1 MRGEHEP
8 AGKARAPST
17 PRRKQLSLHSELE
30 NESRVTAAEMVRLW
44 ELHRDRDDI
53 PDEMKLDWQSHELRS
68 FIQFCEDRVQ
78 QVIDKSTPRPRM
90 SGTTDNG
97 RLQHRT
103 KNIRSYNGYGQ
114 GCTTCD
120 GDIDTPTFMTL
131 TIGNY
136 SGKLM
141 LDLCYQC
148 AVRLLNVVEA
158 RFEDKRR
165 RIANET

>member
-1 MRGEHEP
+1 MPCAIHGWLQDGDEPKCNQEGE
-8 AGKARAPST
+8 AMTGKAPST
-17 PRRKQLSLHSELE
+17 PRRSLHSELE
-30 NESRVTAAEMVRLW
+30 NESRVTATEMVRLW
-44 ELHRDRDDI
+44 
-53 PDEMKLDWQSHELRS
+53 ELRS
-68 FIQFCEDRVQ
+68 FIQFCEDRIQ
-78 QVIDKSTPRPRM
+78 QVISKSTPRPRM

-103 KNIRSYNGYGQ
+103 KNIRSSNGYGH

-120 GDIDTPTFMTL
+120 GNIDTPTFMTL

-136 SGKLM
+136 AGKLM